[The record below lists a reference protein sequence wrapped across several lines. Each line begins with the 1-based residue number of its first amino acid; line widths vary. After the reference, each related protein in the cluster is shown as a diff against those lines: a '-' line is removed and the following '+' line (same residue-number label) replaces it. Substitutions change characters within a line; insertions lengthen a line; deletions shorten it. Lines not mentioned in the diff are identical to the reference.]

1 MKRPTQVIIFDFDG
15 TIADSFAV
23 MLRTIHQQLG
33 RPFDKDDV
41 SRLRGMSS
49 REVLKELRIPIW
61 RALFLAAKTRR
72 LLGNHLDE
80 ITLIPGIG
88 EALKTLSQEYPLFIL
103 SANSVKNVRTFLELR
118 GIDSYFKGV
127 YGGVAPWRKSGAL
140 RKLIREHKL
149 ALEETWYVGDGDLDI
164 KAAHHVGIKSV
175 AVTWGFSN
183 PHVLK
188 KCAPDAL
195 VFSSDEL
202 IQCFLK
208 EEQ

>member
-103 SANSVKNVRTFLELR
+103 SANSVTNVRTFLELR
-118 GIDSYFKGV
+118 GIESYFKGV

-208 EEQ
+208 KEQ